1 MERRKRR
8 GYYIT
13 PECEGPLLTFKY
25 SGADLSP
32 IYRHILSPIAE
43 FFVSLTP
50 TWLAPNSITLFG
62 LLWMITSYGIF
73 CYYCPNLDQAI
84 RSPETVPRWIF
95 LFNAI
100 AMLCY
105 QTLDNMDG
113 KQARR
118 TKSSSPLGLLFDHGC
133 DSFNSILGSANWICA
148 MGVGSHE
155 LFQLGVI
162 VFAPMM
168 AFYVCTWEEYYTG
181 TLILPVINGPTEGLL
196 GGAILS
202 LTTWAWGAEY
212 WHQTGWFDMVKP
224 IVPGFVQQGLV
235 NFLGGEVRNL
245 DVMVLMTIILLMR
258 EMIEKAIFVARTYG
272 RHAIVTLLPIISFVV
287 LMISVGYKHDHI
299 FARNPRTCFHLCSLL
314 FCEMVTQLMLNRTT
328 STRFNPIRLVLVPLI
343 ILLVVPMTKNQH
355 HDFVTIYT
363 VALGMFLLFKVR
375 IVIHEMCDVLG
386 IWCFDIVT
394 PYYKEEYV
402 MNGKKD

>member
-1 MERRKRR
+1 M
-8 GYYIT
+8 
-13 PECEGPLLTFKY
+13 
-25 SGADLSP
+25 
-32 IYRHILSPIAE
+32 
-43 FFVSLTP
+43 
-50 TWLAPNSITLFG
+50 
-62 LLWMITSYGIF
+62 
-73 CYYCPNLDQAI
+73 
-84 RSPETVPRWIF
+84 
-95 LFNAI
+95 
-100 AMLCY
+100 
-105 QTLDNMDG
+105 
-113 KQARR
+113 
-118 TKSSSPLGLLFDHGC
+118 
-133 DSFNSILGSANWICA
+133 
-148 MGVGSHE
+148 
-155 LFQLGVI
+155 
-162 VFAPMM
+162 
-168 AFYVCTWEEYYTG
+168 
-181 TLILPVINGPTEGLL
+181 
-196 GGAILS
+196 
-202 LTTWAWGAEY
+202 
-212 WHQTGWFDMVKP
+212 
-224 IVPGFVQQGLV
+224 
-235 NFLGGEVRNL
+235 RNL